1 MFMPEASLETP
12 AVRRPRN
19 DRRRARNHEA
29 LIDAALE
36 LANEQAAGALT
47 PAAIA
52 RRAGLHKQA
61 FYVHFKGLDECL
73 AALASRVVEG
83 SSRPIELRQA
93 ELARS
98 PARDQA
104 AEVSEIC
111 EQLRFARANAH
122 VIRLLA
128 SERYAEGPVG
138 AAVRANIGRSR
149 KLWTEVLL
157 EVALRAGLGTSALGG
172 IEILAT
178 VVVEMG
184 LANSLRVIEDPS
196 VSLEAEAE
204 RAQRYAESLIQRE
217 LRHLFRLYR
226 RRD

>member
-1 MFMPEASLETP
+1 MPEATLESPST
-12 AVRRPRN
+12 RRPRN

-36 LANEQAAGALT
+36 LASEQAAGALT

-73 AALASRVVEG
+73 AALALRVVEG
-83 SSRPIELRQA
+83 TSWPIEQRHA

-98 PARDQA
+98 PVRDRA
-104 AEVSEIC
+104 AEVQAMS
-111 EQLRFARANAH
+111 EQLRFARKHAR

-128 SERYAEGPVG
+128 SERCSEGPVG
-138 AAVRANIGRSR
+138 EAVRANIARSR
-149 KLWTEVLL
+149 KLWTEALL
-157 EVALRAGLGTSALGG
+157 DVALRNGVSTSGLSA
-172 IEILAT
+172 IEMLST
-178 VVVEMG
+178 VVVEMA
-184 LANSLRVIEDPS
+184 LANTVRVIEDPS
-196 VSLEAEAE
+196 LSIEGEAE
-204 RAQRYAESLIQRE
+204 RAVRYAESLIIRE
-217 LRHLFRLYR
+217 LRHLSRLHR